1 MYTRR
6 HTHIRTR
13 VCNLYINLE
22 KYTYILFMNTAT
34 QIECRHPLFVTF
46 RMSPP
51 RLRQEELEVSLSYT
65 HQVQGQP
72 RLYNKNLPP
81 ETKRTEGKEKL
92 AVCCMDGRVQQASAQ
107 FPLWRQEDANGSP
120 VAFPAAAQ
128 MTVQCPLLHSSSE
141 CSVFCLGSPFW
152 LSLRWDRKV
161 LAWPRRTD
169 ERGSVVALSK
179 HKVAAHSLCDL
190 YGNTAQHVLRVLSD
204 SWGRGKPVAQQQL
217 ASFWPDQ
224 WRASPDGSTCLEA
237 EGQPSPLPLRA
248 HQTISLTSWK
258 PISPRDVV
266 PVSALLAIRSEEAV
280 LMPRTTTPCQTH
292 SLGSLQHPHQISGA
306 RAGGGVVS
314 TYIRHWLQVLS
325 TLGQGMETNVM
336 ERGNQ
341 KVCHQMWH

>member
-1 MYTRR
+1 MGG
-6 HTHIRTR
+6 
-13 VCNLYINLE
+13 CS
-22 KYTYILFMNTAT
+22 K
-34 QIECRHPLFVTF
+34 
-46 RMSPP
+46 
-51 RLRQEELEVSLSYT
+51 RQRSF
-65 HQVQGQP
+65 P
-72 RLYNKNLPP
+72 
-81 ETKRTEGKEKL
+81 
-92 AVCCMDGRVQQASAQ
+92 CDGRKMPTV
-107 FPLWRQEDANGSP
+107 PP

-128 MTVQCPLLHSSSE
+128 MTAQCPLLHSSSE

-152 LSLRWDRKV
+152 PSLRWDRKV
-161 LAWPRRTD
+161 LAWPRRAD

-237 EGQPSPLPLRA
+237 EGQPSPLPPRA

-266 PVSALLAIRSEEAV
+266 PESALLAIRSEEAV

-292 SLGSLQHPHQISGA
+292 SLDSLQHPHQISGA
-306 RAGGGVVS
+306 RAGGWGCLS
-314 TYIRHWLQVLS
+314 FATYIRHWLQVLS